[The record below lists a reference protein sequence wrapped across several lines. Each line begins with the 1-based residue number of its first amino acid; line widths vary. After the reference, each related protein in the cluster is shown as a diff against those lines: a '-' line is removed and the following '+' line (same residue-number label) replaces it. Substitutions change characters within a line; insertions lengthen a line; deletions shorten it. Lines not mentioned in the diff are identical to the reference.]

1 MTPNVLLGIP
11 SGGSVKTKTMFSI
24 ISVMVQSTCQL
35 TIVERSGALG
45 PDNRNHLAQ
54 MALDGGYTHLFL
66 VDADMSFPGDTLNRL
81 LARNKDLIGAAYN
94 YRQFPRATVVKM
106 RRADGT
112 IYSPSFPLP
121 AEPFTCLSIGSG
133 CKLVTTSALA
143 HMPRPWFGLDFDKDG
158 MLSVSDDAWFC
169 QQAARIGIETWCDP
183 TIQAGHIGECEH

>member
-1 MTPNVLLGIP
+1 VIPNVLLGIP

-24 ISVMVQSTCQL
+24 IAVMVQSTCQL

-106 RRADGT
+106 RRDDGE
-112 IYSPSFPLP
+112 IYSPDRLP
-121 AEPFTCLSIGSG
+121 ESLFSCHAIGSG
-133 CKLVTTSALA
+133 VKLVTTQALA
-143 HMPRPWFGLDFDKDG
+143 HMPRPWFALDFDRDG
-158 MLSVSDDAWFC
+158 MLSVSDDVWFC
-169 QQAARIGIETWCDP
+169 QQAARVGIETFCDP
-183 TIQAGHIGECEH
+183 TIRAGHIGEVEF